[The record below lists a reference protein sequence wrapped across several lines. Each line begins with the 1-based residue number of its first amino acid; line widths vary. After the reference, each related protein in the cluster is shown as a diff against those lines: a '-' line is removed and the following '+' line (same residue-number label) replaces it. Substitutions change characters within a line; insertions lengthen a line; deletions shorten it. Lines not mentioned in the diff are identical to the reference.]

1 MKPKLAL
8 VGSGAIAPFHIEA
21 ALAAGFEIT
30 AITSSANSK
39 SALDLKEKFNIPRY
53 FPFLDDL
60 LGSSLF
66 DCLSVMVQPDKISP
80 LLEKLSLLSI
90 PILIEKPV
98 AISSNALEPFV
109 ENKNLLVGYNRRF
122 YSTISEL
129 RKNIE
134 HKDGIF
140 LFDIIESSESNFPSM
155 KHLSN
160 SIKTNSVH
168 MIDLMFFI
176 LGKHQLSDFV
186 YSPTNSTLKCRIL
199 INREYKGD
207 LQISFNSNKNTKI
220 EFEND
225 KIRIEVKPLES
236 LQKFNNMKVIE
247 PVAGKAFRS
256 YVPYWSDENVPNVTQ
271 EDGVYK
277 PGFIEQ
283 YKEFKLFCESG
294 RNPENLAS
302 LKDAQNALRH
312 AEIIIEVYNSFMSD
326 DVIVS

>member
-8 VGSGAIAPFHIEA
+8 IGSGAIAPNHIEA

-39 SALDLKEKFNIPRY
+39 SALELKEKFNIPRY

-66 DCLSVMVQPDKISP
+66 DSLSVMIQPDKLSP

-98 AISSNALEPFV
+98 AVSSNALEPFV

-129 RKNIE
+129 RKNVK

-140 LFDIIESSESNFPSM
+140 LFDVIESSEANFPSIQ
-155 KHLSN
+155 HLSN

-176 LGKHQLSDFV
+176 LGKHDLADFV
-186 YSPTNSTLKCRIL
+186 YSPTNSTIRCRIFV
-199 INREYKGD
+199 NGGYKGD

-220 EFEND
+220 EFENG
-225 KIRIEVKPLES
+225 KIRIEIKPLET
-236 LQKFNNMKVIE
+236 LQKFNDMKVIE
-247 PVAGKAFRS
+247 PTIGKAFRS
-256 YVPYWSDENVPNVTQ
+256 YVPFWSDDSASNVTQ
-271 EDGVYK
+271 EDGKYK
-277 PGFIEQ
+277 PGFFDQ

-294 RNPENLAS
+294 KSPSNLAS

-312 AEIIIEVYNSFMSD
+312 AEIIIEVYNSFMSANN
-326 DVIVS
+326 IVS